1 MGKRYA
7 AGAARKGLE
16 YLMQDVRGCKVL
28 LDCHAA
34 EYFEVELRTL
44 HAAVKRHRS
53 HFPADFM
60 LVFHGDEAA
69 SLDRRLLTSSRESR
83 KPPALGFT
91 AAGINMLASV
101 LKSKRA
107 SEHSVAIIREGFANF
122 DRIRVIRQ
130 GV

>member
-1 MGKRYA
+1 
-7 AGAARKGLE
+7 
-16 YLMQDVRGCKVL
+16 MQDVRGCKVL

-34 EYFEVELRTL
+34 EYFEVELRVL

-60 LVFHGDEAA
+60 LVFQGDEAA
-69 SLDRRLLTSSRESR
+69 SLDRRLLASSRESR
-83 KPPALGFT
+83 KLPALGFT
-91 AAGINMLASV
+91 AVGIDMLASV

-107 SEHSVAIIREGFANF
+107 IEHSVANIREGFAAL
-122 DRIRVIRQ
+122 DRIRAIRQ